1 MPNLSDNV
9 LRFKKSLPNSFT
21 LIELKDIQKSFVE
34 DIKNNKDDKD
44 TLRML
49 HVLKANID
57 CNIEIKEKE
66 LKEKVWKENKSKF
79 IISFAF
85 ITVCLMIKI
94 IL

>member
-49 HVLKANID
+49 YVLKANID

-66 LKEKVWKENKSKF
+66 LKEKVWKENKSKL
-79 IISFAF
+79 IVSFAF
-85 ITVCLMIKI
+85 ISICLIIKI
-94 IL
+94 IM

>member
-66 LKEKVWKENKSKF
+66 LKEKVWKENKSKL
-79 IISFAF
+79 IVSFAF
-85 ITVCLMIKI
+85 ISICLIIKI
-94 IL
+94 IM